1 MSTSEKYVHSLKQIK
16 EVEDRS
22 QKEIDEQKKRVA
34 EELRNFETHAIQSVT
49 AAKIDGEKLIE
60 SSIDQARKKAHAE
73 TEKIIEE
80 AKNKAKTISSKIDS
94 HTVKEI
100 IDILLKEV

>member
-16 EVEDRS
+16 EAEDRS
-22 QKEIDEQKKRVA
+22 QKEIDEQKKKVA
-34 EELRNFETHAIQSVT
+34 DELRNFETYAVKSITS
-49 AAKIDGEKLIE
+49 AKADGEKLVE

-73 TEKIIEE
+73 TEKIIED
-80 AKNKAKTISSKIDS
+80 AKNKAKTVTSRIDS